1 MKSTPTEPKR
11 VFAAVN
17 KPNEL
22 ELVMYDV
29 IGGGL
34 FYEGITSKG
43 VKAQLDAAGNVG
55 KIVVRLNS
63 PGGDVF
69 EGSAIYS
76 LLAQHPATVECYV
89 DGLAASAALTI
100 AMAADKVHISEVA
113 MMMCHNA
120 LGVESGYAT
129 DHIKYADLLTSV
141 SSMMRDV
148 YAKRTDMPPD
158 EMQKLMDAETWM
170 TAQEA
175 VEYGF
180 ADDILSHDAAD
191 DDDEESEEDDAL
203 TLAKTFD
210 LSMYRKT
217 PAAFTRIAASA
228 ITTKL
233 PVAVVQPE
241 IPAKPE
247 QKETVPMSD
256 TAAAPAV
263 EIKTNERANEVDAIL
278 AMAKIYN
285 QEDVVRKELQKNE
298 KLTLGEAKAIVGDAV
313 LNSAKTGQIS
323 TTESRMS
330 AKERK
335 EYSIRRAIMS
345 AGSMGG
351 SMNCLEREISDDLY
365 KEMRNSVPGLGNG
378 ILIPTQ
384 VRADASNGM
393 DTSATNYGKETVA
406 TDLLSLIE
414 YLRKNMIAEKL
425 GIRTL
430 SGLTS
435 NIAIPRQ
442 TAITAS
448 SWAAEHGSS
457 TETYPTFDQLQMT
470 PKRNTAASRYDVN
483 FLRQSTLDA
492 EAFVREDLGIAL
504 ALGVDYAI
512 FNGSGTAPVPKGV
525 IPNLGSG
532 QKTAYN
538 SSTIYA
544 NIVAMQTAL
553 ANANALKG
561 SLAYVGTPAIRGLL
575 KQTPKMANTIAE
587 PIWKGDMCDDFPGYA
602 STNLPTNLGAG
613 SPPADHAFLFGDWSQ
628 VVLGEWGAVEII
640 VDPYTAANKGE
651 YVVNAHLLADI
662 AIRHVEAFNLL
673 TGYTGS

>member
-1 MKSTPTEPKR
+1 
-11 VFAAVN
+11 
-17 KPNEL
+17 
-22 ELVMYDV
+22 
-29 IGGGL
+29 
-34 FYEGITSKG
+34 
-43 VKAQLDAAGNVG
+43 
-55 KIVVRLNS
+55 
-63 PGGDVF
+63 
-69 EGSAIYS
+69 
-76 LLAQHPATVECYV
+76 
-89 DGLAASAALTI
+89 
-100 AMAADKVHISEVA
+100 
-113 MMMCHNA
+113 
-120 LGVESGYAT
+120 
-129 DHIKYADLLTSV
+129 
-141 SSMMRDV
+141 
-148 YAKRTDMPPD
+148 
-158 EMQKLMDAETWM
+158 
-170 TAQEA
+170 
-175 VEYGF
+175 
-180 ADDILSHDAAD
+180 
-191 DDDEESEEDDAL
+191 
-203 TLAKTFD
+203 
-210 LSMYRKT
+210 
-217 PAAFTRIAASA
+217 
-228 ITTKL
+228 
-233 PVAVVQPE
+233 
-241 IPAKPE
+241 
-247 QKETVPMSD
+247 
-256 TAAAPAV
+256 
-263 EIKTNERANEVDAIL
+263 
-278 AMAKIYN
+278 
-285 QEDVVRKELQKNE
+285 
-298 KLTLGEAKAIVGDAV
+298 
-313 LNSAKTGQIS
+313 
-323 TTESRMS
+323 
-330 AKERK
+330 
-335 EYSIRRAIMS
+335 
-345 AGSMGG
+345 MGG

>member
-1 MKSTPTEPKR
+1 MKEATAPKR

-29 IGGGL
+29 IGGGF

-43 VKAQLDAAGNVG
+43 VKAQLDAAGNVS

-76 LLAQHPATVECYV
+76 LLAQHPAPVECYV

-120 LGVESGYAT
+120 LGVDGGYAT
-129 DHIKYADLLTSV
+129 DHMKYADLLNSV

-148 YAKRTDMPPD
+148 YAKRCEMSAD

-170 TAQEA
+170 TASEA

-180 ADDILSHDAAD
+180 ADDVMSKSSEDD
-191 DDDEESEEDDAL
+191 GDEDDDEDAAI
-203 TLAKTFD
+203 TLARTFD

-217 PAAFTRIAASA
+217 PAAFARIAACAATSA
-228 ITTKL
+228 KVKKDKADASDCECPCDPCKQGDCEKCTDDPCDCQGCTCPNHQGTATQKI
-233 PVAVVQPE
+233 PVATVQQE

-247 QKETVPMSD
+247 QKETVIMSE

-263 EIKTNERANEVDAIL
+263 ELHTNNERANEVDSIL

-285 QEDVVRKELQKNE
+285 QEDFARKELQKND
-298 KLTLGEAKAIVGDAV
+298 KLTLGEAKAMVGNAV
-313 LNSAKTGQIS
+313 LASTRTGQIS

-330 AKERK
+330 GKERK

-351 SMNCLEREISDDLY
+351 QMNCMEREISDDLY
-365 KEMRNSVPGLGNG
+365 KELRNSIPGLGNG

-384 VRADASNGM
+384 VRADSTNGN
-393 DTSATNYGKETVA
+393 DTSTTNYGKETVA
-406 TDLLSLIE
+406 TELLSLIE
-414 YLRKNMIAEKL
+414 YLRKNLIAQKL

-430 SGLTS
+430 SGLVS

-442 TAITAS
+442 TSITSS
-448 SWAAEHGSS
+448 SWAAEHSAS
-457 TETYPTFDQLQMT
+457 TETYAQFDQLAMS

-483 FLRQSTLDA
+483 FLRQSTIDA

-504 ALGVDYAI
+504 ALGVDSAI
-512 FNGSGTAPVPKGV
+512 FNGSG
-525 IPNLGSG
+525 SG
-532 QKTAYN
+532 
-538 SSTIYA
+538 
-544 NIVAMQTAL
+544 L
-553 ANANALKG
+553 
-561 SLAYVGTPAIRGLL
+561 
-575 KQTPKMANTIAE
+575 
-587 PIWKGDMCDDFPGYA
+587 
-602 STNLPTNLGAG
+602 
-613 SPPADHAFLFGDWSQ
+613 
-628 VVLGEWGAVEII
+628 
-640 VDPYTAANKGE
+640 
-651 YVVNAHLLADI
+651 
-662 AIRHVEAFNLL
+662 
-673 TGYTGS
+673 